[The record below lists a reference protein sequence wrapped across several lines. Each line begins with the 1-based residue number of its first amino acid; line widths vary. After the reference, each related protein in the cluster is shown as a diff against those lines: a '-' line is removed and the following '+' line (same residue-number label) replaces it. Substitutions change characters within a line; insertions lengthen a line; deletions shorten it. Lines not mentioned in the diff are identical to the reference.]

1 MRVHYKDSFSTRLG
15 ADKVVASDAAL
26 YAVGLSGCLSQA
38 KVTTD
43 TGSVIGK
50 HLLAIQVTTAGIRS
64 TKIGYW
70 VNLETAVGGWR
81 TR

>member
-1 MRVHYKDSFSTRLG
+1 MRVHYKDSFLTRLG

-26 YAVGLSGCLSQA
+26 LGLSGCLSQA